1 MICCCRYT
9 FQRTSV
15 LRLTFQNSMIWIGN
29 QSLWY
34 SLQANKKTHK
44 IFISVIYVQYK
55 FHSNNEKLQLIFITS
70 SFLSFHSVWNPH
82 KQTNRSIALHILLIQ
97 SQLCRYDT
105 DTHITFFY
113 AWKLPIERFLCLF
126 SLFQTNSNKV
136 VNNILSSYKN
146 KYENFLEQ
154 KLFFSSNSI
163 CSLIFFLTFVVK

>member
-55 FHSNNEKLQLIFITS
+55 FHSNNQKLQLIFITS

-105 DTHITFFY
+105 DTHITSSTHENYRSNDFFVCSVCS
-113 AWKLPIERFLCLF
+113 KQI
-126 SLFQTNSNKV
+126 QTKSWIIFFRLTKINTRIFWNK
-136 VNNILSSYKN
+136 N
-146 KYENFLEQ
+146 
-154 KLFFSSNSI
+154 
-163 CSLIFFLTFVVK
+163 CSLVQTRSVVWYFF